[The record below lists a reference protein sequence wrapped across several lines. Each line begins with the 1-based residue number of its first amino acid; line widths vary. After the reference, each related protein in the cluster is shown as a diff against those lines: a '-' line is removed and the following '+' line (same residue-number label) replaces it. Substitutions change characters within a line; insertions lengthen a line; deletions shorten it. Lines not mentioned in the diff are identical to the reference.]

1 MLKSFFKKIKNYIY
15 YRISNSPSISEF
27 KYNNRNSVEDDI
39 RNKYDYDGELLK
51 FFTSNKKYT
60 VHKWHHYL
68 KLYDNHFSI
77 FRNYN
82 ESVKILEIGVKKG
95 GSLKLWRKF
104 FGKKAI
110 IFGIDINPECSKLN
124 FKTEHVRIGN
134 QMDENFLKSVVK
146 EMGGID
152 IVIDDGS
159 HRMDHIKAAFKCLFP
174 LLNNKGVYAIED
186 LHTAYWPEFQGGYN
200 SKDNF
205 FNLVR
210 ELIDDMHNHYSKKKC
225 KHSFIKKKLSGIHIY
240 DSIVFMNKSKF
251 YLPVHSK
258 KN

>member
-1 MLKSFFKKIKNYIY
+1 MKLKEIFWNLEKGSTKWSGYFDVYE
-15 YRISNSPSISEF
+15 RHL
-27 KYNNRNSVEDDI
+27 
-39 RNKYDYDGELLK
+39 GK
-51 FFTSNKKYT
+51 FVNKKP
-60 VHKWHHYL
+60 
-68 KLYDNHFSI
+68 
-77 FRNYN
+77 R
-82 ESVKILEIGVKKG
+82 ILEIGVLGGGSIEMWLKYFGEDTEVVGVDINEECKNYVYDGKVEIVMGDQGNPQFWDQYLSDKKG
-95 GSLKLWRKF
+95 F
-104 FGKKAI
+104 
-110 IFGIDINPECSKLN
+110 
-124 FKTEHVRIGN
+124 
-134 QMDENFLKSVVK
+134 
-146 EMGGID
+146 D